1 MQRFK
6 VVADTYFFDHEDG
19 LLEQRPLRENHE
31 LSDLDDAD
39 YAIQFEKDELAEI
52 YGEEIFP
59 NPDPELQEKILELL
73 ERIEEMDKPNST
85 EYVGTDRLVHFYLA
99 F

>member
-6 VVADTYFFDHEDG
+6 VVADTYLFDHEDG
-19 LLEQRPLRENHE
+19 LLDQHPLRENHE
-31 LSDLDDAD
+31 LSDLDDGD
-39 YAIQFEKDELAEI
+39 YTIQFKIDELVER
-52 YGEEIFP
+52 YGEEVSP
-59 NPDPELQEKILELL
+59 NPDPDMQDKILELL
-73 ERIEEMDKPNST
+73 DRIEDMDKPNST